1 MSLIQPVQLLM
12 DQALISNEKNV
23 YTGMCELNLHTDLM
37 DFLKILNIHKNILYT
52 NIGRIETNIG
62 RLGTSISECN
72 MITENIF
79 KVIDR
84 RMFQLSEKNNHELSV
99 MKKSLESFGF
109 NIDSLIEDIVKN
121 KIKDVTTQNEKVIKD
136 LMTQN
141 QSLVKQNEKFV
152 KQNEKLTKQNEKFI
166 KQNENL
172 IDTNAKLFD
181 QNEKLVDQNE
191 KLVESKVIVK
201 KSIKKQYFIYII
213 IIFGFIFY
221 ETTSDKYRF
230 FCH

>member
-1 MSLIQPVQLLM
+1 M

-23 YTGMCELNLHTDLM
+23 YAGMCKLNLHTDLM

-52 NIGRIETNIG
+52 NVARIETNIG

-84 RMFQLSEKNNHELSV
+84 RMFQLSEKNNHELLII
-99 MKKSLESFGF
+99 KKSLESFGF

-121 KIKDVTTQNEKVIKD
+121 KIKDLTTQNEKVIKD
-136 LMTQN
+136 LTT
-141 QSLVKQNEKFV
+141 QNEKV
-152 KQNEKLTKQNEKFI
+152 IKQITQETGEFI
-166 KQNENL
+166 KKVKDENENF
-172 IDTNAKLFD
+172 IKEIAER
-181 QNEKLVDQNE
+181 NEKLVKE
-191 KLVESKVIVK
+191 IAEGKVIVK
-201 KSIKKQYFIYII
+201 KSIKKQYFIYIV
-213 IIFGFIFY
+213 IIFGFIIY